1 MSRSTTKDEVVPMV
15 LSSGPAV
22 IAIAVL
28 VASGAL
34 FSTTERLV
42 TAAWADEP
50 SMAQLGNLPEGEIT
64 AVGATTLDVAGRY
77 YGLHPKLTIVSDEG
91 KPMEL
96 KQLRPGLIV
105 QYHVKEGL
113 LDRIVVLIPR

>member
-1 MSRSTTKDEVVPMV
+1 MSRSTTKGEVAPMV

-22 IAIAVL
+22 IALAIL

-34 FSTTERLV
+34 FSTTEGLV

-50 SMAQLGNLPEGEIT
+50 SMAQLGTLPEGEIT
-64 AVGATTLDVAGRY
+64 AVGAMTLDVAGRY

-91 KPMEL
+91 QPMEF
-96 KQLRPGLIV
+96 KQLRPGLFI
-105 QYHVKEGL
+105 QYHVKEGALDQIIVL
-113 LDRIVVLIPR
+113 LPR

>member
-1 MSRSTTKDEVVPMV
+1 MSRSTAKGGVKPMAIG
-15 LSSGPAV
+15 SGPAV
-22 IAIAVL
+22 IAL
-28 VASGAL
+28 VIVTAAGAL
-34 FSTTERLV
+34 FSMTEGLV

-50 SMAQLGNLPEGEIT
+50 SMLQLGSLPEGEIT
-64 AVGATTLDVAGRY
+64 AVGATTLDVAGRF

-113 LDRIVVLIPR
+113 LDRIVVLIPQ